1 MDPEQKKER
10 EKNQKE
16 FRAILEKY
24 GLTQKQASE
33 LITAE
38 TGQSVGLR
46 KVRTWLADPQIPSS
60 RNCPAWALTALKR
73 GTKQLKPV
81 D

>member
-1 MDPEQKKER
+1 MRPEQEQER
-10 EKNQKE
+10 IKNQKE
-16 FRAILEKY
+16 FRDILEKY
-24 GLTQKQASE
+24 GLTQKQAAE

-38 TGQSVGLR
+38 TGQIVGLR
-46 KVRTWLADPQIPSS
+46 KIRTWLANPQIPSS

-73 GTKQLKPV
+73 VTEQFKPV